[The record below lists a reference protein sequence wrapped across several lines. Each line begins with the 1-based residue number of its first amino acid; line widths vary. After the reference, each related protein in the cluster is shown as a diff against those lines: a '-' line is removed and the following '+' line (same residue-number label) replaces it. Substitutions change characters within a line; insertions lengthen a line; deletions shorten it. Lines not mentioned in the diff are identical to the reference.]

1 MREKKIVMFNKKF
14 KIENREIGEGCQPY
28 IIAEMSANHG
38 NDLNTAI
45 EIIKKA
51 KECGADAIKIQTYTA
66 DTLTLDCKKEAFA
79 AKGAWEGVYLYDLY
93 LDASMPWEWTAK
105 LQEVA
110 KEIGITLFSSPFD
123 FSSVDFLEK
132 LDMPAYKI
140 ASPEIIDLPLVRRI
154 AQTKKPIIIS
164 TGNATISQ
172 INDACAIMIEEGVE
186 DVAIL
191 KCTSEYPASPKD
203 INLSTIPHMKEIFKC
218 PIGLSDHT
226 LGFAIPLGSVA
237 LGASI
242 IEKHFIVSR
251 EDTTAD
257 SFFSATPDELKA
269 IVDGSKMVYDAIGEV
284 SYPIVKNKAQRSLI
298 SISKIEKGDIFV
310 ENKNFKSIRPG
321 GGIEPKYIENV
332 NKRKATRAIERG
344 TLLSWELIGELVN

>member
-1 MREKKIVMFNKKF
+1 MFNKKF
-14 KIENREIGEGCQPY
+14 KIDNIELGEGCKPY

-38 NDLNTAI
+38 NSLATAI
-45 EIIKKA
+45 EIIKEA
-51 KECGADAIKIQTYTA
+51 KVCGADAIKIQTYTA
-66 DTLTLDCKKEAFA
+66 DTLTLNCKTEAFEA
-79 AKGAWEGVYLYDLY
+79 RGAWEGVYLYDLY
-93 LDASMPWEWTAK
+93 VDASMPWEWTEK

-110 KEIGITLFSSPFD
+110 SEVGITLFSSPFD

-132 LDMPAYKI
+132 LNMPAYKI
-140 ASPEIIDLPLVRRI
+140 ASPEIIDLSLVRRI
-154 AQTKKPIIIS
+154 AQTGKPIIIS

-172 INDACAIMIEEGVE
+172 INDACAVMIEEGVK

-226 LGFAIPLGSVA
+226 LGSAIPIGSVA

-242 IEKHFIVSR
+242 IEKHFIVRR

-257 SFFSATPDELKA
+257 SFFSATPSELKE
-269 IVDGSKMVYDAIGEV
+269 IVVGTKMVYEAIGEV
-284 SYPIVKNKAQRSLI
+284 SFPIIVKKSQRSLI
-298 SISKIEKGDIFV
+298 AISDIAEGEPLI
-310 ENKNFKSIRPG
+310 ENKNFRSIRPG
-321 GGIEPKYIENV
+321 GGIEPKYIDNV
-332 NKRKATRAIERG
+332 INRKAVKVIAKG
-344 TLLSWELIGELVN
+344 TLLSWELLGEKLN

>member
-1 MREKKIVMFNKKF
+1 MFNKKF
-14 KIENREIGEGCQPY
+14 KIDNTELGEGCKPY

-38 NDLNTAI
+38 NSLDTAI
-45 EIIKKA
+45 GIIKEAKA
-51 KECGADAIKIQTYTA
+51 CGADAIKIQTYTA
-66 DTLTLDCKKEAFA
+66 DTLTLDCKREEFE

-93 LDASMPWEWTAK
+93 VDASMPWEWTEK

-110 KEIGITLFSSPFD
+110 SEVGITLFSSPFD
-123 FSSVDFLEK
+123 FSSVAFLEK
-132 LDMPAYKI
+132 LNMPAYKI

-154 AQTKKPIIIS
+154 AQTGKPIIIS

-172 INDACAIMIEEGVE
+172 INDACAVMLEEGVQ

-226 LGFAIPLGSVA
+226 LGSAIPIGSVG

-251 EDTTAD
+251 EETTAD
-257 SFFSATPDELKA
+257 SFFSATPSELKE
-269 IVDGSKMVYDAIGEV
+269 IVVGSKMVYEAIGEV
-284 SYPIVKNKAQRSLI
+284 SYPIITKKAQRSLI
-298 SISKIEKGDIFV
+298 AISDISEGELLI
-310 ENKNFKSIRPG
+310 ENKNFRSIRPG

-332 NKRKATRAIERG
+332 VNRKAVKAIARG
-344 TLLSWELIGELVN
+344 TLLSWELVGGYMDE